1 MAFLSP
7 SGQAS
12 YSQSNLRIPVILDSG
27 TTLTYLPDNIANDIA
42 GGVGA
47 FPDSEAGMV
56 VPCSVGTSASTISF
70 GFGSASGPKIRV
82 ELSQFVL
89 PFPPQPNGRPVA
101 FRDGTPACQW
111 GILGSGEDPN
121 LFGDTFLRSAYVVYD
136 IDNDVV
142 AIAQTTFNSTN
153 SDVQEIRDQIP
164 GATSTASGA
173 VVTQTFSGYPHQS
186 MGSGPRN
193 TIVTAL
199 PTPTFDLGAAGASGG
214 SGAGGAQ
221 RTGAAVAVSVPAV
234 FEKGLWAVGMV
245 VLSMLGGTMLIWP

>member
-7 SGQAS
+7 SGQPS

-47 FPDSEAGMV
+47 FPDSDAGMV
-56 VPCSVGTSASTISF
+56 VPCSVGTSTSTISF

-89 PFPPQPNGRPVA
+89 PFPPQPNGRPVT

-111 GILGSGEDPN
+111 GILGSGKDPN

-136 IDNDVV
+136 IDNDIV

-153 SDVQEIRDQIP
+153 SDVQEINDQIP

-186 MGSGPRN
+186 VGSGPSN

-199 PTPTFDLGAAGASGG
+199 PTATFDLGDTGAPGG
-214 SGAGGAQ
+214 SSGGAQ
-221 RTGAAVAVSVPAV
+221 RTGAADAASVPKL
-234 FEKGLWAVGMV
+234 FGEGLWAVGLV
-245 VLSMLGGTMLIWP
+245 VVVSLFGGTTFVWA